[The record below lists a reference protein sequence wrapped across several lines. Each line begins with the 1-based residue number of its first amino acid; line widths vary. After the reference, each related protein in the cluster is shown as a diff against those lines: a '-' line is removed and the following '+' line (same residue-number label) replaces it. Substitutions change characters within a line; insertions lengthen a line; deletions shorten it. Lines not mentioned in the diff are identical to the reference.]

1 MSIRS
6 RALPPVRPIP
16 VLLALFASL
25 LAPLACEDDMPFGP
39 PPEGIMQDFTLHDVN
54 PNSPLNGQEVSPRQ
68 YVGQISAWYF
78 GHAT

>member
-1 MSIRS
+1 
-6 RALPPVRPIP
+6 
-16 VLLALFASL
+16 
-25 LAPLACEDDMPFGP
+25 
-39 PPEGIMQDFTLHDVN
+39 MQDFTLHDVN